1 MVKELIASVALL
13 CLVAVMPAYADSAY
27 PEFTAHYT
35 IKTNGIKTATAVFTL
50 TRDEQGNYL
59 YQQQAQAVGLASMFS
74 PGVAIQSSHWRFI
87 DKRIVVSEFKSQRDG
102 GDDDDNAELVFDWE
116 SLRVKNVGAGEQ
128 WDIAM
133 PAGTLD
139 ILVMQLAMSL
149 DLIRGEKVFEYPVAI
164 RGRIKQFQFK
174 QVAQEPV
181 EFGMGTYDAVKVR
194 RMDDDKD
201 KSWTWSVPELN
212 YFPVRFVKH
221 KSNGLKVEILLEKL
235 ALKTLAQDSSSHSSP
250 ESAPAPAV
258 VPAVAASRIAD

>member
-1 MVKELIASVALL
+1 MVKWLIVSFALL
-13 CLVAVMPAYADSAY
+13 CLVAVMPAYADRAY

-59 YQQQAQAVGLASMFS
+59 YQQQAQEVGLASMFS

-87 DKRIVVSEFKSQRDG
+87 DKRIVVSKFKSQRDG
-102 GDDDDNAELVFDWE
+102 GDDDDNAELVFDWQ
-116 SLRVKNVGAGEQ
+116 SLRVKNIGAGKQ

-139 ILVMQLAMSL
+139 IMVMQLAMSL
-149 DLIRGEKVFEYPVAI
+149 DLIRGETVFEYPVAI
-164 RGRIKQFQFK
+164 RGRIKQFQF
-174 QVAQEPV
+174 QQLAQEPV
-181 EFGMGTYDAVKVR
+181 EFGMGTYDAVKVQ

-201 KSWTWSVPELN
+201 KSWTWCVPELN

-221 KSNGLKVEILLEKL
+221 KGNGLKVEIVLEKL
-235 ALKTLAQDSSSHSSP
+235 AFKTPSEASSSVSSP
-250 ESAPAPAV
+250 GSSPAPV
-258 VPAVAASRIAD
+258 VAPSAAAS